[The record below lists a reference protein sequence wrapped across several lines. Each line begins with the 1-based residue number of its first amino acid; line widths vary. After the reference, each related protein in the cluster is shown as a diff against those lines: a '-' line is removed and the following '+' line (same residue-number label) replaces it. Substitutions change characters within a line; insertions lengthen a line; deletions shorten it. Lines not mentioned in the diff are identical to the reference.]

1 MVDLEAVYANFDG
14 ITYAKGASVL
24 RQLVAYVGREAFESG
39 LAEHLREHAW
49 GSATLADLLGAL
61 SRSSGR
67 DLRPWAQVWLQ
78 LPGVTSVHARAEVG
92 ADGRYRSVVLV
103 QEAATRPEGV
113 PETLRPHRIAVGAYR
128 RQAGRLVRVARAEV
142 DLPGAQA
149 AVPQLVGVPAADLLL
164 VNDDDLT
171 YVKARLDDRSLA
183 TVLAPNGVGALAD
196 SLPRALV
203 WGALWEH
210 VRDRR
215 LAAQDFVAAAL
226 VNLDGERRAPAGE
239 DRCHRCTPGGRAV
252 RGSGAPRRSRRP
264 TVRWHPGAS
273 GRRRA
278 RVGPPACPG
287 HGARRGRVPARGA
300 GPLGRPAHRRRPASR
315 AAAGRRPAVGH
326 RPAAGRTWS
335 AVGGGH
341 RAARSRGSDVE
352 GRAGGG
358 PGAGIPPGGR
368 GQALSLG
375 GGFEPRFDPQ
385 RRARRDHRRL
395 RGPGDAARAADAVSH
410 WRTPKTC
417 RSPSPRRTPM
427 QARAMASG
435 LFPPIADWTIELADS
450 MLARPTCP
458 AASPGGGRGPLGGRA
473 GAALP
478 ATVGRGA
485 ARRPADGRS
494 QELRNGLNGPIV
506 GQVDEASTNLEVA
519 LMSPH
524 LSPTARRPTSRVG
537 RRTVRRPRIAEGD
550 RERQAGHR

>member
-1 MVDLEAVYANFDG
+1 MTAEASTSGSPSAPAGRPRAAFRARHLDADEILDITRAGLVHYERLYGVPFPFPKYDQVFLPEFNLGAMENPGVVTFNEDHFIFRTDVTEADREERAVVILHEMAHMWFGDLVTMLWWDDVWLNESFAEWAGTAVAAEATRFTEAWTTFAQSRKAWAYRCDQLPSTHPIAADMVDLEAVYANFDG

-49 GSATLADLLGAL
+49 GSATLADLLAAL

-171 YVKARLDDRSLA
+171 YVKTRLDDRSLA

-226 VNLDGERRAPAGE
+226 VNLDGERVPQLVKTVVTHARQAVERFVDPGCATVSPSDCAPA
-239 DRCHRCTPGGRAV
+239 PG
-252 RGSGAPRRSRRP
+252 SSWTAPSQ
-264 TVRWHPGAS
+264 
-273 GRRRA
+273 
-278 RVGPPACPG
+278 
-287 HGARRGRVPARGA
+287 
-300 GPLGRPAHRRRPASR
+300 
-315 AAAGRRPAVGH
+315 
-326 RPAAGRTWS
+326 GRTAS
-335 AVGGGH
+335 A
-341 RAARSRGSDVE
+341 
-352 GRAGGG
+352 
-358 PGAGIPPGGR
+358 P
-368 GQALSLG
+368 
-375 GGFEPRFDPQ
+375 
-385 RRARRDHRRL
+385 
-395 RGPGDAARAADAVSH
+395 
-410 WRTPKTC
+410 
-417 RSPSPRRTPM
+417 
-427 QARAMASG
+427 
-435 LFPPIADWTIELADS
+435 
-450 MLARPTCP
+450 
-458 AASPGGGRGPLGGRA
+458 
-473 GAALP
+473 
-478 ATVGRGA
+478 
-485 ARRPADGRS
+485 
-494 QELRNGLNGPIV
+494 
-506 GQVDEASTNLEVA
+506 
-519 LMSPH
+519 
-524 LSPTARRPTSRVG
+524 
-537 RRTVRRPRIAEGD
+537 
-550 RERQAGHR
+550 